1 MVRLLTFIGHSMI
14 NDLEDFGL
22 DIVSNETKAYQ
33 RLRNFFKEQPSIS
46 LSDLSREIGKNRN
59 YINNILKSNVVTEK
73 QAKKLLP
80 YLQKYGYAEDVL

>member
-1 MVRLLTFIGHSMI
+1 MI

-46 LSDLSREIGKNRN
+46 LSDLSREIGKTRN